1 MINAGDFLNIHQIT
15 AVGKEAGLV
24 FGERLF
30 GEAIVRHLKA
40 VEIGRVKLLK
50 GANDALHT

>member
-1 MINAGDFLNIHQIT
+1 MVNASDLLNIHQIT
-15 AVGKEAGLV
+15 AVSKEAGLV

-50 GANDALHT
+50 GTDDALHT